1 MKSEWAKFFGSEEL
15 EEQAQYAN
23 LYRLGIAIEIA
34 LLLLTTVGPRM
45 QPEDLLVESGLQWKQ
60 GE

>member
-45 QPEDLLVESGLQWKQ
+45 QLEDLLVESGLQ
-60 GE
+60 